1 MIRREEQH
9 RGRNELLCIYIY
21 MCALCYCCRCCC
33 FFLIYN
39 LPCASVS
46 VRIIVVVL
54 CSESRGVRVL
64 HISYNVSYYDI
75 SPI

>member
-1 MIRREEQH
+1 M
-9 RGRNELLCIYIY
+9 NYYYVYIYI
-21 MCALCYCCRCCC
+21 CVRFSDCCRCCC

>member
-21 MCALCYCCRCCC
+21 MCA
-33 FFLIYN
+33 FYN